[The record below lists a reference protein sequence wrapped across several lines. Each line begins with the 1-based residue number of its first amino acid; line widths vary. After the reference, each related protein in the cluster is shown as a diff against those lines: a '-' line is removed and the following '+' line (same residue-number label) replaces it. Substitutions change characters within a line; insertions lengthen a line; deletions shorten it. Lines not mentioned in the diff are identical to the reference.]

1 VIAKKLRRKQF
12 LWHLS
17 ELLLWDDLQ
26 VSKNKSQSWL
36 GLYIALGF
44 VWGCSFIF
52 IKLGL
57 EFLTPFGVAFGRCAL
72 GSLTLLIY
80 LKIKGLTLVRDKKLI
95 GHLWVVALLLNV
107 IPGIFFAWAETEV
120 TSILA
125 GIINAVT
132 PLMTLIAIIVVSRN
146 EKPTTAQVVG
156 LLLGFLGVLTVLGA
170 WQGLGA
176 NPLWAILILLTAVT
190 CYGFSFPYSRRFIL
204 PAQLKPEVMAATQVT
219 LAAFTLLPFYLFDG
233 IAKDEYRVGP
243 VLAMAALGV
252 FGSGFAYIWNFTIMR
267 DAGSAIASSVTYV
280 TPLVAVL
287 VGFIFLNEIPH
298 WYEPVG
304 AVIVLLGAAIAQG
317 RIPLTKKH

>member
-1 VIAKKLRRKQF
+1 M
-12 LWHLS
+12 
-17 ELLLWDDLQ
+17 
-26 VSKNKSQSWL
+26 SKSKSQSWL
-36 GLYIALGF
+36 GLYIALGI

-72 GSLTLLIY
+72 GALALLIY
-80 LKIKGLTLVRDKKLI
+80 LKFKGMSLVRDRKMI

-146 EKPTTAQVVG
+146 EPPTKPQVIG
-156 LLLGFLGVLTVLGA
+156 LLIGFLGVLTVLGA
-170 WQGLGA
+170 WKGLGD
-176 NPLWAILILLTAVT
+176 NSLWAILVLLAAVT
-190 CYGFSFPYSRRFIL
+190 CYGFSFPYSRRYIL
-204 PAQLKPEVMAATQVT
+204 PAQLAPEVMAATQVS
-219 LAAFTLLPFYLFDG
+219 LGAITLLPLFLIDG
-233 IAKDEYRVGP
+233 IAKDEYRIGP
-243 VLAMAALGV
+243 VLAMIALGV

-267 DAGSAIASSVTYV
+267 AAGSAIASSVTYV
-280 TPLVAVL
+280 TPVVAVA
-287 VGFIFLNEIPH
+287 VGLIFLQEKLH

-304 AVIVLLGAAIAQG
+304 ALVVLLGAAIAQG
-317 RIPLTKKH
+317 RIPLTKKL

>member
-1 VIAKKLRRKQF
+1 M
-12 LWHLS
+12 
-17 ELLLWDDLQ
+17 
-26 VSKNKSQSWL
+26 SKRKSQSWL
-36 GLYIALGF
+36 GLYIALGI

-72 GSLTLLIY
+72 GALALLIY
-80 LKIKGLTLVRDKKLI
+80 LKIKGLSLVRDRKMI

-132 PLMTLIAIIVVSRN
+132 PLMTLIAIMLVARN
-146 EKPTTAQVVG
+146 EKPTKPQVVG
-156 LLLGFLGVLTVLGA
+156 LILGFLGVLTVLGA
-170 WQGLGA
+170 WQGLGD
-176 NPLWAILILLTAVT
+176 NPLWAILILLAAVT

-219 LAAFTLLPFYLFDG
+219 LGAITLLPLFLING
-233 IAKDEYRVGP
+233 VAKSEFLLGP
-243 VLAMAALGV
+243 VLAMIALGV

-287 VGFIFLNEIPH
+287 VGFVFLNEVLH
-298 WYEPVG
+298 WYEPIG
-304 AVIVLLGAAIAQG
+304 ALIVLLGAAIAQG
-317 RIPLTKKH
+317 RIPLTKKL

>member
-1 VIAKKLRRKQF
+1 
-12 LWHLS
+12 
-17 ELLLWDDLQ
+17 
-26 VSKNKSQSWL
+26 VSKSKSQSWL
-36 GLYIALGF
+36 GLYIALGI

-72 GSLTLLIY
+72 GALALLIY
-80 LKIKGLTLVRDKKLI
+80 LKVKGLSLVRDRKMI

-132 PLMTLIAIIVVSRN
+132 PLMTLIAIMLVSRN
-146 EKPTTAQVVG
+146 EKPTAPQIIG

-170 WQGLGA
+170 WKGLGD
-176 NPLWAILILLTAVT
+176 NPLWAILVLLAAVT
-190 CYGFSFPYSRRFIL
+190 CYGFSFPYSRRYIL

-219 LAAFTLLPFYLFDG
+219 LGAITLLPLFLMDG
-233 IAKDEYRVGP
+233 IAKDEYRIGP
-243 VLAMAALGV
+243 VLAMIALGV

-267 DAGSAIASSVTYV
+267 AAGSAIASSVTYV
-280 TPLVAVL
+280 TPVVAVV
-287 VGFIFLNEIPH
+287 VGLIFLQEKLH

-304 AVIVLLGAAIAQG
+304 ALVVLLGAAIAQG
-317 RIPLTKKH
+317 RIPLTKKS

>member
-1 VIAKKLRRKQF
+1 M
-12 LWHLS
+12 
-17 ELLLWDDLQ
+17 
-26 VSKNKSQSWL
+26 SKSKSQSWL
-36 GLYIALGF
+36 GLYIALGI

-72 GSLTLLIY
+72 GALALLIY
-80 LKIKGLTLVRDKKLI
+80 LKFKGMSLVRDRKMI

-146 EKPTTAQVVG
+146 EPPTKPQVIG
-156 LLLGFLGVLTVLGA
+156 LLIGFLGVLTVLGA
-170 WQGLGA
+170 WKGLGD
-176 NPLWAILILLTAVT
+176 NPLWAILVLLAAVT
-190 CYGFSFPYSRRFIL
+190 CYGFSFPYSRRYIL
-204 PAQLKPEVMAATQVT
+204 PAQLAPEVMAATQVS
-219 LAAFTLLPFYLFDG
+219 LGAITLLPLFLIDG
-233 IAKDEYRVGP
+233 IAKDEYRIGP
-243 VLAMAALGV
+243 VLAMIALGV

-267 DAGSAIASSVTYV
+267 AAGSAIASSVTYV
-280 TPLVAVL
+280 TPVVAVA
-287 VGFIFLNEIPH
+287 VGLIFLQEKLH

-304 AVIVLLGAAIAQG
+304 AVIVLFGAAIAQG
-317 RIPLTKKH
+317 RIPLSKKL

>member
-1 VIAKKLRRKQF
+1 M
-12 LWHLS
+12 
-17 ELLLWDDLQ
+17 
-26 VSKNKSQSWL
+26 SKSKSQSWL
-36 GLYIALGF
+36 GLYIALGI

-72 GSLTLLIY
+72 GALALLIY
-80 LKIKGLTLVRDKKLI
+80 LKIKGLSLVRDRKMI

-107 IPGIFFAWAETEV
+107 IPGILFAWAETEV

-146 EKPTTAQVVG
+146 EKPTTPQVVG
-156 LLLGFLGVLTVLGA
+156 LLLGFLGVLIVLGA
-170 WQGLGA
+170 WKGLGD
-176 NPLWAILILLTAVT
+176 NPLWAILILLAAVT

-219 LAAFTLLPFYLFDG
+219 LGAITLLPLFLING
-233 IAKDEYRVGP
+233 IAKNEYRLGP
-243 VLAMAALGV
+243 VLAMVALGV
-252 FGSGFAYIWNFTIMR
+252 FGSGFAYIWNFIIMR

-280 TPLVAVL
+280 TPVVAVV
-287 VGFIFLNEIPH
+287 VGLIFLQEKLH

-304 AVIVLLGAAIAQG
+304 ALIVLLGAAIAQG
-317 RIPLTKKH
+317 RIPLSKKL

>member
-1 VIAKKLRRKQF
+1 M
-12 LWHLS
+12 
-17 ELLLWDDLQ
+17 
-26 VSKNKSQSWL
+26 SKSKSQSWL
-36 GLYIALGF
+36 GLYITLGI

-72 GSLTLLIY
+72 GALALLVY
-80 LKIKGLTLVRDKKLI
+80 LKIKGLALVRDRKMI

-107 IPGIFFAWAETEV
+107 IPGILFAWAETEV

-146 EKPTTAQVVG
+146 EKPTTPQVVG

-170 WQGLGA
+170 WKGLGD
-176 NPLWAILILLTAVT
+176 NPLWAILILLAAVT

-204 PAQLKPEVMAATQVT
+204 PAQLAPEVMAATQVT
-219 LAAFTLLPFYLFDG
+219 LGAITLLPLFLING
-233 IAKDEYRVGP
+233 IAKNEYRLGP
-243 VLAMAALGV
+243 VLAMVALGV

-267 DAGSAIASSVTYV
+267 AAGSAIASSVTYV

-287 VGFIFLNEIPH
+287 VGFIFLSEIPH

-304 AVIVLLGAAIAQG
+304 AALVLLGAAIAQG
-317 RIPLTKKH
+317 RIPLSK

>member
-1 VIAKKLRRKQF
+1 M
-12 LWHLS
+12 
-17 ELLLWDDLQ
+17 
-26 VSKNKSQSWL
+26 SKSKSQSWL
-36 GLYIALGF
+36 GLYIALGI

-72 GSLTLLIY
+72 GALALLIY
-80 LKIKGLTLVRDKKLI
+80 LKVKGLSLVRDRKMI

-132 PLMTLIAIIVVSRN
+132 PLMTLIAIMLVSRN
-146 EKPTTAQVVG
+146 EKPTTPQIVG

-170 WQGLGA
+170 WKGLGD
-176 NPLWAILILLTAVT
+176 NPLWAILVLLAAVT

-204 PAQLKPEVMAATQVT
+204 PAQLKPDVMAATQVT
-219 LAAFTLLPFYLFDG
+219 LGAITLLPFFLIDG
-233 IAKDEYRVGP
+233 IAKDEYRLGP
-243 VLAMAALGV
+243 VLAMIALGV

-267 DAGSAIASSVTYV
+267 AAGSAIASSVTYV
-280 TPLVAVL
+280 TPVVAVV
-287 VGFIFLNEIPH
+287 VGLIFLQEKLH

-304 AVIVLLGAAIAQG
+304 ALVVLLGAAIAQG
-317 RIPLTKKH
+317 RIPLSKKL

>member
-1 VIAKKLRRKQF
+1 M
-12 LWHLS
+12 
-17 ELLLWDDLQ
+17 
-26 VSKNKSQSWL
+26 SKSKSQSWL
-36 GLYIALGF
+36 ILYIALGI

-72 GSLTLLIY
+72 GALALLVF
-80 LKIKGLTLVRDKKLI
+80 LKVKKLSIVRDRAMI

-132 PLMTLIAIIVVSRN
+132 PLMTLIAIILVTRH
-146 EKPTTAQVVG
+146 ERPTAPQIVG

-170 WQGLGA
+170 WQGLGD
-176 NPLWAILILLTAVT
+176 NPLWAILVLLAAVT

-204 PAQLKPEVMAATQVT
+204 PANLKPEVMAATQVS
-219 LAAFTLLPFYLFDG
+219 LAALTLLPFFLIDG
-233 IAKDEYRVGP
+233 IAEDNYQVGP
-243 VLAMAALGV
+243 VLAMIALGV

-267 DAGSAIASSVTYV
+267 AAGSAIASSVTYV
-280 TPLVAVL
+280 TPLVAVI
-287 VGFIFLNEIPH
+287 VGLIFLQEKLH

-304 AVIVLLGAAIAQG
+304 ACIVLLGAAIAQG
-317 RIPLTKKH
+317 RIRLTKKG

>member
-1 VIAKKLRRKQF
+1 M
-12 LWHLS
+12 
-17 ELLLWDDLQ
+17 
-26 VSKNKSQSWL
+26 SKSKSQSWL
-36 GLYIALGF
+36 GLYIALGI

-72 GSLTLLIY
+72 GALALLIY
-80 LKIKGLTLVRDKKLI
+80 LKIKGLSLLRDRKMI

-132 PLMTLIAIIVVSRN
+132 PLMTLIAIMLVSRN
-146 EKPTTAQVVG
+146 EKPTTPQVVG

-170 WQGLGA
+170 WQGLGD
-176 NPLWAILILLTAVT
+176 NPLWAILILLAAVT

-204 PAQLKPEVMAATQVT
+204 PAQLAPEVMAATQVT
-219 LAAFTLLPFYLFDG
+219 LGAITLLPLFLING
-233 IAKDEYRVGP
+233 IAKSEFLLGP
-243 VLAMAALGV
+243 VLAMVALGV

-267 DAGSAIASSVTYV
+267 AAGSAIASSVTYV

-304 AVIVLLGAAIAQG
+304 ALVVLLGAAIAQG
-317 RIPLTKKH
+317 RIPLSKKL

>member
-1 VIAKKLRRKQF
+1 M
-12 LWHLS
+12 
-17 ELLLWDDLQ
+17 
-26 VSKNKSQSWL
+26 SKSKSQSWL
-36 GLYIALGF
+36 GLYIALGI

-72 GSLTLLIY
+72 GALALLVY
-80 LKIKGLTLVRDKKLI
+80 LKIKGLSLVHDRKMI

-107 IPGIFFAWAETEV
+107 IPGILFAWAETEV

-146 EKPTTAQVVG
+146 EIPTTPQVVG
-156 LLLGFLGVLTVLGA
+156 LLLGFLGVLIVLGA
-170 WQGLGA
+170 WKGLGD
-176 NPLWAILILLTAVT
+176 NPLWAILILLAAVT

-219 LAAFTLLPFYLFDG
+219 LGAITLLPLFLING
-233 IAKDEYRVGP
+233 IAKNEYRLGP
-243 VLAMAALGV
+243 VLAMVALGV
-252 FGSGFAYIWNFTIMR
+252 FGSGFAYIWNFIIMR

-287 VGFIFLNEIPH
+287 VGFIFLSEIPH

-304 AVIVLLGAAIAQG
+304 AAIVLLGAAIAQG
-317 RIPLTKKH
+317 RIPLLKKI